1 MFQAVNL
8 RCEYRENPLGLD
20 DLRPRFS
27 WQLQDTASTQA
38 AYRIQ
43 VFCEGMDTPF
53 WDSGKISSRAYHLIP
68 YEGPAL
74 KPRSRYYWRVRVWDK
89 KGQDSDY

>member
-53 WDSGKISSRAYHLIP
+53 WDSGKISSRA
-68 YEGPAL
+68 
-74 KPRSRYYWRVRVWDK
+74 
-89 KGQDSDY
+89 